1 MRVSDRIETL
11 GTMLPQSGARVI
23 GRSAGAMLLVL
34 LILWPTPAL
43 AHENTA
49 MAGGF
54 GAGFLHPLS
63 GIDHALA
70 MISVGLWGAFLGRP
84 LIIVLPTLFPVMM
97 ALGGGL
103 GMAGMPVPPVE
114 AGVALSVL
122 VLGLMVAFAV
132 RAPVPVACAIVAV
145 FALFHGYAHGMEA
158 PSTVDPVGYSTGF
171 VLSTGLLHLV
181 GIAIGM
187 LLVLPRGAI
196 AVRAAGAAI
205 ALSGSWFLAGA
216 LSR

>member
-1 MRVSDRIETL
+1 
-11 GTMLPQSGARVI
+11 MLPQSGARVI
-23 GRSAGAMLLVL
+23 ARSAGAMLLVL

-43 AHENTA
+43 AHEDAA

-54 GAGFLHPLS
+54 TTGFRHPLS

-103 GMAGMPVPPVE
+103 GMAGVPVPPVE
-114 AGVALSVL
+114 AGIALSVL

-145 FALFHGYAHGMEA
+145 FALFHGYAHGLEA
-158 PSTVDPVGYSTGF
+158 PSRVDPVGYSTGF
-171 VLSTGLLHLV
+171 VLSTGLLHLA
-181 GIAIGM
+181 GIAIGT
-187 LLVLPRGAI
+187 LLLLPRGAI
-196 AVRAAGAAI
+196 AVRAAGAGI